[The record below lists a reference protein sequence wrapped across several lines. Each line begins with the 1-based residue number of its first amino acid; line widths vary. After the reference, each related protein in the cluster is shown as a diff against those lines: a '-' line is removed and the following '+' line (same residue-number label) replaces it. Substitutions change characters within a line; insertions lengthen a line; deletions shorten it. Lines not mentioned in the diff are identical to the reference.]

1 MSVVKHAVILAGG
14 VGTRLWP
21 ASIQQSPKQ
30 FLQLEEGRSLFA
42 MTLRRAVRLGIEGF
56 ICVVTHRDHA
66 EGIARECKEVLREKP
81 FPSSR
86 VIVLAEPEGKNT
98 APAIAYACVVLQ
110 RTASPADTL
119 IVMPADHSIAPFA
132 VFAEDVDKAARLA
145 EQDWL
150 VTFGIPPERPET
162 GYGYIEVADN
172 LDPGFR
178 VRKFKEKPDEATA
191 RLFIAQ
197 GKHYWNSGMFA
208 FRIDRFLEELDKQ
221 APQVARPFL
230 EASLPEIPP
239 HSSTENSP
247 IMLPGGKKIEEIYS
261 KTPSISIDYAVME
274 HSDRCAAVPARFS
287 WSDVGSWDVVAELFG
302 SELEERQAKHLI
314 PVQSEGNYVLSDLPV
329 ALAGVK
335 DLIVIVKNGAVLVCS
350 KGKSQ
355 LVKDVV
361 QTLKDTDRSDLL

>member
-1 MSVVKHAVILAGG
+1 MVKHAVILAGG

-21 ASIQQSPKQ
+21 ASIQKHPKQ
-30 FLQLEEGRSLFA
+30 FLQLVQGESLFA
-42 MTLRRAVRLGIEGF
+42 LTLRRAIRLKIEGL

-66 EGIARECKEVLREKP
+66 EAIARECGEVLRAEP

-86 VIVLAEPEGKNT
+86 IIVAAEPEGKNT
-98 APAIAYACVVLQ
+98 APAIAYACALLQ
-110 RTASPADTL
+110 RAGSPADTL
-119 IVMPADHSIAPFA
+119 IVMPADHSIAPFP
-132 VFAEDVDKAARLA
+132 VFAEDVDEAARLA

-191 RLFIAQ
+191 RSFIAR
-197 GKHYWNSGMFA
+197 GNHYWNSGMFA
-208 FRIDRFLEELDKQ
+208 FRVGRFLEELNTH
-221 APQVARPFL
+221 APEVARPFL
-230 EASLPEIPP
+230 DASLPEIPP
-239 HSSTENSP
+239 RSSTDDSP
-247 IMLPGGKKIEEIYS
+247 TLLPAGEQIEDIYRA
-261 KTPSISIDYAVME
+261 TPSISIDYAVME
-274 HSDRCAAVPARFS
+274 HSDRSAAVPARFS

-302 SELEERQAKHLI
+302 SELEECQAGHLI
-314 PVQSEGNYVLSDLPV
+314 PVQSEGNFVLSDLPV

-335 DLIVIVKNGAVLVCS
+335 DLIVIVKNGAVLVCQ

-361 QTLKDTDRSDLL
+361 QILKDAERSDLL